1 MMGLKTLIL
10 VPTTSLVEQ
19 MYSDFKDYGW
29 SSDNHCQ
36 KIYQGHDKN
45 VSKDVVISTWQSIYK
60 MKKEYFKD
68 FGCVIGDE
76 AHLFKSKSLTNI
88 MTKLVDCKYRFG
100 LTGTLDGTQ
109 THRLVLEGLFGSVE
123 KVVSTKELIDN
134 KTLANLNIEC
144 IVLKHTEENCKLVK
158 DYSYAEEIDYLV
170 LQPDRNNFITRL
182 CNNLKGNTLCLYQ
195 LVEKHGKPLYELMKD
210 FDRKVFFVYGGTDAK
225 TRNDI
230 RGIVEKEKNAI
241 IIASYGTFST
251 GINIRNI
258 NNVVFS
264 SPSKSRIR
272 VLQSIG
278 RGLRTSASKDS
289 IRLFDLS
296 DDLSYKSKVNFTL
309 NHFNERLNIYN
320 EEQFNYKIDRIKL

>member
-1 MMGLKTLIL
+1 MCIR
-10 VPTTSLVEQ
+10 
-19 MYSDFKDYGW
+19 DRD
-29 SSDNHCQ
+29 
-36 KIYQGHDKN
+36 
-45 VSKDVVISTWQSIYK
+45 
-60 MKKEYFKD
+60 
-68 FGCVIGDE
+68 
-76 AHLFKSKSLTNI
+76 
-88 MTKLVDCKYRFG
+88 
-100 LTGTLDGTQ
+100 
-109 THRLVLEGLFGSVE
+109 
-123 KVVSTKELIDN
+123 
-134 KTLANLNIEC
+134 C
-144 IVLKHTEENCKLVK
+144 IVLKHKEEDCKLVK

-182 CNNLKGNTLCLYQ
+182 CNNLNGNTLCLYQ